1 MKQQSN
7 QPKKSEEKLQ
17 KYLANYGFANRRN
30 VADLIKASVVRVN
43 SKKCNVNTLVKTGDI
58 VSVDGEEHII
68 DLNPEVELLIYHK
81 PVGQICSSKSRKLN
95 ESVFSSIP
103 PRKKGK
109 WIMVGRLDINTSGL
123 LLFTNCGNF
132 ANFLAHPSSSIDRE
146 YLCRVYGDINDK
158 KIDKLL
164 SGVKLD
170 GQNANFSDI
179 VPVRKQGKSK
189 NHWFYVC
196 LFSGKNREVRRLW
209 SSQKLTVN
217 RLIRVRYGSFLL
229 PENLKTGGWRKVS
242 KKDLSKFHN
251 LYANT

>member
-1 MKQQSN
+1 MKQKSSQS
-7 QPKKSEEKLQ
+7 KKPEEKLQ

-30 VADLIKASVVRVN
+30 VADLIKESFVRVN
-43 SKKCNVNTLVKTGDI
+43 SKKGNVNTLVKTGDV
-58 VSVDGEEHII
+58 VSVDGEEHVI

-81 PVGQICSSKSRKLN
+81 PVGQVCSSKSRKLN

-123 LLFTNCGNF
+123 LLFTN
-132 ANFLAHPSSSIDRE
+132 FLAHPSSSIDRE

-170 GQNANFSDI
+170 GQDAKFSDI
-179 VPVRKQGKSK
+179 VPVKKHGKSR

-217 RLIRVRYGSFLL
+217 RLIRVRYGSFIL
-229 PENLKTGGWRKVS
+229 PENLKIGGWRKVS
-242 KKDLSKFHN
+242 KKELSKFNN